1 MLTRLMGMKL
11 FEIVCILLIL
21 SGTCLAEDLIFF
33 ADDHY
38 KSLGL
43 LDLKASVTNPALN
56 PGNSLLKIDL
66 ANTGRLEE
74 LIPINDNGPPDDI
87 RAELKEEMHS
97 VDALNINAVLDGA
110 ESLRVTSGPQHISV
124 LRSGDI
130 SPLQFNITAENSSRG
145 WFELP
150 LHLDYMRQVDV
161 SVSNGTVSPLYQSF
175 NQSLNLRV
183 FVTGDK
189 EPLRIIGI
197 KSELLRGKSGTISA
211 VIENYG
217 AKIMENCSAR
227 LLAAPPFHVE
237 GPDILLGDLGP
248 GKMTLAIFTVAVD
261 ANASLQDYQLG
272 CLIQSGE
279 RSMELALPLA
289 LTGSDNFPGNNALL
303 IGLIVAFLAAF
314 LLLKKSEQLFRRKGR
329 RPSEFWQRDK
339 GRSRK

>member
-1 MLTRLMGMKL
+1 MGMKL
-11 FEIVCILLIL
+11 FEIICILLIL
-21 SGTCLAEDLIFF
+21 GGTCLAEDLIFF

-56 PGNSLLKIDL
+56 PGNSLLKINL

-74 LIPINDNGPPDDI
+74 LIPINDNGPPDDV
-87 RAELKEEMHS
+87 RMELKEEMHS
-97 VDALNINAVLDGA
+97 IDALNINAVLEGTD
-110 ESLRVTSGPQHISV
+110 SLRVTSGPQHISV
-124 LRSGDI
+124 SRAGDI

-217 AKIMENCSAR
+217 MENMENCSAR

-248 GKMTLAIFTVAVD
+248 GKMALAIFTVAVD
-261 ANASLQDYQLG
+261 ANANLQDYQLG
-272 CLIQSGE
+272 CLIQSSE

-289 LTGSDNFPGNNALL
+289 LTGSDNFPGNLALL
-303 IGLIVAFLAAF
+303 IGLIVAFLAAI
-314 LLLKKSEQLFRRKGR
+314 LLLKRYEPLYRRKGR
-329 RPSEFWQRDK
+329 RLSEFWQRDK
-339 GRSRK
+339 GRIRK